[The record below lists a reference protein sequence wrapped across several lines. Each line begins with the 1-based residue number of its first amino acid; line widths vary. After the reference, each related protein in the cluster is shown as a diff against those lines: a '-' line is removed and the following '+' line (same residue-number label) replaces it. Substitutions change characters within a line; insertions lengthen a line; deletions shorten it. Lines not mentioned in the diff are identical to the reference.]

1 MKKKML
7 QDVMLEFTG
16 TKINP
21 SDIKQVIINQ
31 ENGKDIYITQLK
43 CYYKKEIHSKYFVKC
58 AIDLSNVPSGLYIII
73 MLIYN
78 NRHYAI
84 HHMLPFLVQEDD
96 SDKPLELL
104 EVYTNITEYKYC
116 QKIKLLFSKR
126 LQILYTSYRIMF
138 SNDRDE
144 KFNIPLTCDYGPS
157 MRLFEC
163 EGNFDKI
170 RAGKYL
176 ISEIFSYGATV
187 YPTKNFYLNVKA
199 TKETKLELL
208 SIKGKINQRW
218 SLLNLIFNK
227 EINAGSISKFSLYNE
242 TLLYDL
248 YTLNINQISETT
260 ISANFDFTHIPKGG
274 YYLGMLYKGDEYIF
288 SDIFLNITKKY

>member
-1 MKKKML
+1 
-7 QDVMLEFTG
+7 
-16 TKINP
+16 
-21 SDIKQVIINQ
+21 
-31 ENGKDIYITQLK
+31 
-43 CYYKKEIHSKYFVKC
+43 
-58 AIDLSNVPSGLYIII
+58 
-73 MLIYN
+73 
-78 NRHYAI
+78 
-84 HHMLPFLVQEDD
+84 
-96 SDKPLELL
+96 
-104 EVYTNITEYKYC
+104 
-116 QKIKLLFSKR
+116 
-126 LQILYTSYRIMF
+126 
-138 SNDRDE
+138 
-144 KFNIPLTCDYGPS
+144 

-208 SIKGKINQRW
+208 SIKGKINYGC
-218 SLLNLIFNK
+218 SLLNLTFNK
-227 EINAGSISKFSLYNE
+227 EINGVSISKFSLYNE